1 MKSDRETVIRIVRK
15 VNKHGGHHGGA
26 WKVAFADF
34 MTAMMAL
41 FLVVSHLINS
51 RS

>member
-34 MTAMMAL
+34 MTAGPDDEVCDIA
-41 FLVVSHLINS
+41 FPVG
-51 RS
+51 